1 MTLEALLA
9 YAHLLAIF
17 TMVVFLASEAAL
29 CRVEWLNAAVV
40 ERLGKIDMVYG
51 IAAGTVLLTGLARV
65 FLGSKGA
72 AFYAHNPLLYLK
84 LVMFLVIGLISI
96 KPTLMFV
103 RWRRTLRA
111 SGALPDAAEIKKARR
126 LVMVQAHILPFIPLA
141 AVFLARGFG
150 LGPVNPSRH
159 RGNRK
164 TGRRVSAL
172 MSFPHQ
178 GVGGLHM
185 GAKAFC
191 VEQGIFRPVSP

>member
-84 LVMFLVIGLISI
+84 LVMFLVIGLVSI
-96 KPTLMFV
+96 KPSLMFV
-103 RWRRTLRA
+103 RWRRALRA
-111 SGALPDAAEIKKARR
+111 SGTLPDAAEIKKARR
-126 LVMVQAHILPFIPLA
+126 LVMVQAHILPFIPLV
-141 AVFLARGFG
+141 AVFLARGF
-150 LGPVNPSRH
+150 
-159 RGNRK
+159 
-164 TGRRVSAL
+164 A
-172 MSFPHQ
+172 
-178 GVGGLHM
+178 
-185 GAKAFC
+185 
-191 VEQGIFRPVSP
+191 